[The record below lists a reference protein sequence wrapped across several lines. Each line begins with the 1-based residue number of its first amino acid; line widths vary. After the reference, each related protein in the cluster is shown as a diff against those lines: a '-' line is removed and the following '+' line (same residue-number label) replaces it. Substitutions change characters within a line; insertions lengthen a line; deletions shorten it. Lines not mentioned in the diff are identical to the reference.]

1 MDGKEASGVDAMSNE
16 QLAIYM
22 SAKIDQLDA
31 AIDEAYEQLQ
41 EKVGEARKNILGKDY
56 IAVDALDGLR
66 NYREQLKTEYDILLG
81 ATK

>member
-1 MDGKEASGVDAMSNE
+1 MSNE